1 MEITS
6 QYLIKLGND
15 FFYSQSPHA
24 AYQPVNLFTFLCK
37 FLLAGS
43 PLHSEST
50 APAFGTIVCKTQE
63 VKGFRFCSPS
73 FAVFFCKASEL
84 YQSALFF
91 LQA

>member
-37 FLLAGS
+37 FLLAGCRAYL
-43 PLHSEST
+43 PFTHYGRKMQVLPQLT
-50 APAFGTIVCKTQE
+50 YNPCIT
-63 VKGFRFCSPS
+63 
-73 FAVFFCKASEL
+73 
-84 YQSALFF
+84 
-91 LQA
+91 

>member
-37 FLLAGS
+37 FLLAEIIKDYNKHHFVL
-43 PLHSEST
+43 LHVLFDVT
-50 APAFGTIVCKTQE
+50 AKNRNAITQ
-63 VKGFRFCSPS
+63 K
-73 FAVFFCKASEL
+73 
-84 YQSALFF
+84 QIF
-91 LQA
+91 LQIYFQKNVLYKHMRL